1 MRQREPC
8 CWKCTSSVAQRSTAA
23 SSISPWSF
31 FYAPSAV
38 QDRLAQSRDEACVA
52 EIPTAET
59 DAGIAVPPS
68 RSRTPCH
75 SPKLRPT
82 SFAAVTHCYADD
94 FGGGPGNFSP
104 SVQVPSDSNPMEM
117 LGLPSQEGGGI
128 GDELTA
134 SEEALRFGWASWAVH
149 GLFKKLT
156 DCGDA
161 S

>member
-1 MRQREPC
+1 MKRRLLLQIYLFPEKTEIFHPATVRH
-8 CWKCTSSVAQRSTAA
+8 RSIPHCAA
-23 SSISPWSF
+23 SDDAAARGPWFPGAPTCGNGSRAAGSVLRPLPRGRPQHLPSALGVF

-75 SPKLRPT
+75 SSKLRPT

-94 FGGGPGNFSP
+94 FGGGPGNFSL
-104 SVQVPSDSNPMEM
+104 SFQVPSD
-117 LGLPSQEGGGI
+117 
-128 GDELTA
+128 
-134 SEEALRFGWASWAVH
+134 
-149 GLFKKLT
+149 
-156 DCGDA
+156 
-161 S
+161 